1 MKGKKKKEKTNTKQK
16 TSKKGGEMACVGIST
31 EDYFPLFIYIVKN
44 FPAKQDMTEK
54 KEEGE
59 PYLILW

>member
-1 MKGKKKKEKTNTKQK
+1 
-16 TSKKGGEMACVGIST
+16 MACVGIST

-44 FPAKQDMTEK
+44 FPAKQDKREK